1 MKNFCKK
8 FLVIC
13 AIVIAASAITNF
25 FTPQDT
31 NAAGDCRYILGL
43 TSWDCNTNL
52 VDNGNGLP
60 SEDQLKTGIW
70 IAVANVLTDVTVIAA
85 YLVLGYTIYG
95 GYLYVFSRGESGKV
109 ATGKSALTQAFIG
122 LAIVLLAN
130 VILNSIRIALGN
142 VNLTADCA
150 TTGNCYDMN
159 NAGTMI
165 TETIKWVVGIA
176 GIVAAIFVVYG
187 GISYSTSAGDPG
199 KLKKAKDMI
208 MYALIGLAIVALA
221 EIITGFVSNTINNA
235 ALQTNQTTIAKEV
248 HEKIH

>member
-1 MKNFCKK
+1 MKKICKK

-13 AIVIAASAITNF
+13 AIILAASAITNF

-31 NAAGDCRYILGL
+31 NAAGSCRYILGL

-52 VDNGNGLP
+52 VDTGNNLP
-60 SEDQLKTGIW
+60 SEDQLKVGIW

-85 YLVLGYTIYG
+85 YLVIGYTIYG
-95 GYLYVFSRGESGKV
+95 GYLYIFSRGESGKV

-130 VILNSIRIALGN
+130 VILNSIRIALGAN
-142 VNLTADCA
+142 FNQNCA
-150 TTGNCYDMN
+150 TTNACYDMGS
-159 NAGTMI
+159 AGTMI
-165 TETIKWVVGIA
+165 TNTIAWVVGIA
-176 GIVAAIFVVYG
+176 GLIAAIFVVYG

-199 KLKKAKDMI
+199 KVKKAKDMI

-221 EIITGFVSNTINNA
+221 EIIIGFVSNTIEKT
-235 ALQTNQTTIAKEV
+235 ALQINQTTIAKEV
-248 HEKIH
+248 HEKEY